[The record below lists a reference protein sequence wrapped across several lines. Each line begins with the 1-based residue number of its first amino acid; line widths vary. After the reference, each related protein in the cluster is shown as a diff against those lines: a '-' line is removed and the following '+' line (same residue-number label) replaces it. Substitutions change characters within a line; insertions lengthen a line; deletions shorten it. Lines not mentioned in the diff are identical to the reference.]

1 MISAALEHA
10 RLYPASVVA
19 LFQDEASFYRQPSQ
33 ACLWYRLGRRQ
44 PHMPWSHRSNT
55 LVRAAGCLDA
65 VTGQTQV
72 LQAKKIDVP
81 HLIESYRKLLEA
93 YPDALMIYLIQD
105 NWPVHFHVKVRAFL
119 AEHPRLQILRLPTYA
134 PRLNAV
140 EKLWK
145 WARQAL
151 GHAHPFSDD
160 FNEYKRQLR
169 VCFDE
174 AAGSPA
180 VMARYCGI
188 HNSKIFA

>member
-1 MISAALEHA
+1 VISAALEHA
-10 RLYPASVVA
+10 RLCPGPVVA

-33 ACLWYRLGRRQ
+33 ACLWYRMGRRQ

-65 VTGQTQV
+65 MTGQTQV

-105 NWPVHFHVKVRAFL
+105 NWPVHFHVKVREFL
-119 AEHPRLQILRLPTYA
+119 GEHPRLQILRLPTYA

-145 WARQAL
+145 WARQTL
-151 GHAHPFSDD
+151 CHAHPFCDD
-160 FNEYKRQLR
+160 FNQFKVQLKAR
-169 VCFDE
+169 FDE
-174 AAGSPA
+174 AAASPA

-188 HNSKIFA
+188 GHSSIFL